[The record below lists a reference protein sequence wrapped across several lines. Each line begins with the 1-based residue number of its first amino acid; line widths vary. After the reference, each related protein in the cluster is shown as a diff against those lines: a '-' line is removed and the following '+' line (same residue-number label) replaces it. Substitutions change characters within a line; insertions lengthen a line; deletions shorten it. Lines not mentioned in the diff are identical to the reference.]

1 MCKVHANPIQNTKLS
16 FNLCSNVCDAQQN
29 KSYCVQKVYCFV
41 VAYIY
46 KKENV
51 IEFVKLDTDIVLSTV
66 DMLFNQMQNKKCHT
80 VGHTI
85 TIGSTSLSY
94 HKFDDFNL
102 AIVIFPRACVLCWPN
117 P

>member
-1 MCKVHANPIQNTKLS
+1 MCKVHASPIKNTKWS
-16 FNLCSNVCDAQQN
+16 FNLYSNVCDAQQN
-29 KSYCVQKVYCFV
+29 KSYGVQKVYCFV

-51 IEFVKLDTDIVLSTV
+51 IEFVKLYTDVVLPTV
-66 DMLFNQMQNKKCHT
+66 DMFFNQTKNKKYHT

-85 TIGSTSLSY
+85 DIGPTSLFY

-102 AIVIFPRACVLCWPN
+102 AIVNFPCVCVLCWVN